1 MDSDTPM
8 RTVRI
13 TTTIC
18 PLDWEKLAINSQL
31 FQGDGGHG
39 HSHGHSHEDG
49 EEHSHD
55 MTVGLGVLS
64 GILAFLCVEKFV
76 R

>member
-8 RTVRI
+8 RTVRSPA
-13 TTTIC
+13 TIC
-18 PLDWEKLAINSQL
+18 SLDWEKLAINSQL
-31 FQGDGGHG
+31 FQGDGGD
-39 HSHGHSHEDG
+39 GHSHEDG